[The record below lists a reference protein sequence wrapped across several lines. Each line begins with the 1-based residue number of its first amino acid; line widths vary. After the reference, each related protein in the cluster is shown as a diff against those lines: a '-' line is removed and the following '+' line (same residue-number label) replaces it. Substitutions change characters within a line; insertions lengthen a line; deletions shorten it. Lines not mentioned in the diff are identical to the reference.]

1 MSSVHNTRVVILL
14 FICFELIADYYFARM
29 NIYKCG
35 FIRIPQFY
43 DYLTLS
49 VAPLSTMKE
58 FVINVLSASNVIID
72 PCSNNLVLRL
82 EIKQKTQQD

>member
-1 MSSVHNTRVVILL
+1 
-14 FICFELIADYYFARM
+14 M

-82 EIKQKTQQD
+82 EIKQKSQQDWAKIQIKFDKFTTLKEFFRELYTY